1 MSDKFNESVREQIE
15 LRNKRGALA
24 PEQETPRSAS
34 IQASGHE
41 VPPGSLAESAQETP
55 LCTCGSTHGDT
66 HEDNC
71 PMFPKRETP
80 IRELAK
86 QEAQQGTYF
95 AIPVQETPASNYL
108 DSEWGGDNDLPQTPA
123 PAAFSDA
130 EMLDWMID
138 KGIYR
143 AKSESGS
150 PISVVCDSS
159 GADLADG
166 DTPRIAISVAMRHA
180 GLTPAATPERQDAM
194 TALRSIEAML
204 GTLDHSEAVEEDCL
218 VKHVT
223 AKVAELVNRAAT
235 PPPSEDAKC
244 LRRLAEAGEYY
255 GLITPEWVAE
265 LRAIAGRIR
274 GAATSDDLDVANT
287 TIQYLC
293 DLINEL
299 SQKAK
304 EVPVRGAATPER
316 DALIEQCAKIADEF
330 DSIYTGPRLRIEGT
344 AHAKR
349 CIAESIRALKGGSHA

>member
-1 MSDKFNESVREQIE
+1 MSDLVVGKC
-15 LRNKRGALA
+15 A
-24 PEQETPRSAS
+24 PLTSTNAGGVTTVNTKKLLGQAKVKEDIKKLSETVNPAPKQDTPRSAS
-34 IQASGHE
+34 VQASGHE
-41 VPPGSLAESAQETP
+41 VPTGSLAESAQETP
-55 LCTCGSTHGDT
+55 RCTCGSTHGDT

-108 DSEWGGDNDLPQTPA
+108 DSEWGGDNDLPQTTA

-180 GLTPAATPERQDAM
+180 GLTPAATPER
-194 TALRSIEAML
+194 
-204 GTLDHSEAVEEDCL
+204 
-218 VKHVT
+218 
-223 AKVAELVNRAAT
+223 
-235 PPPSEDAKC
+235 
-244 LRRLAEAGEYY
+244 
-255 GLITPEWVAE
+255 
-265 LRAIAGRIR
+265 
-274 GAATSDDLDVANT
+274 
-287 TIQYLC
+287 
-293 DLINEL
+293 
-299 SQKAK
+299 
-304 EVPVRGAATPER
+304 
-316 DALIEQCAKIADEF
+316 
-330 DSIYTGPRLRIEGT
+330 LRIEGT